1 MRIRSFFAVL
11 ALALMVALPAR
22 AQSGNGFGGCDDS
35 PENPTL
41 ILAGLAGGAFAINSL
56 RLRLRARRASQ
67 K

>member
-1 MRIRSFFAVL
+1 MKTLFAAL
-11 ALALMVALPAR
+11 ALALMVALPVR
-22 AQSGNGFGGCDDS
+22 AQTPDGFGGCEDS

-56 RLRLRARRASQ
+56 RLRLRSRRSSSN